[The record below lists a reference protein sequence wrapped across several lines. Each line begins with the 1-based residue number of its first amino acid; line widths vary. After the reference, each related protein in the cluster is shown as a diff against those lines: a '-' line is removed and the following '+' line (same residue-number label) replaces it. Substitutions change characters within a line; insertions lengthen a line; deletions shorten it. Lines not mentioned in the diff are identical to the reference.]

1 MNHSFNVEAA
11 IECGIEEAILLENI
25 FFWTE
30 KNRANN
36 ENLHDGRYWTYNSM
50 DAFAELFPYMNR
62 RKIRYAIDKL
72 RENGF
77 IITANYNKQAMDKT
91 LWYALTDKSYE
102 LLKRN
107 SEPISKYVPDGQNC
121 QIDVTKLSNGN
132 DKNVQAI
139 PYITSNINEGK
150 KDIYSSDDSYI
161 SKEKSESPSKKKRF
175 TGISP
180 TLDQVETLI
189 KAKGY
194 HFDAR
199 DIIRYYTSDGE
210 YDVWRFRDGRLV
222 KDWKRCCITFE
233 DRWQE
238 KYGSGYKPGG
248 KPSSN
253 SNDMCDDLEAYRQ
266 RILENQK
273 REYQEMVERGEINEY
288 DRVPY

>member
-1 MNHSFNVEAA
+1 MKDDNYYAVFGWMIN
-11 IECGIEEAILLENI
+11 
-25 FFWTE
+25 
-30 KNRANN
+30 
-36 ENLHDGRYWTYNSM
+36 NLHLKGM
-50 DAFAELFPYMNR
+50 EKDAFAIIYGFSQDNSSEYHGSLSYLAD
-62 RKIRYAIDKL
+62 AIGCAKSTVQKVLKSLEDK
-72 RENGF
+72 GF
-77 IITANYNKQAMDKT
+77 ISKNPTTINNITFNYYSAIVDSDYIYDTVKNEV
-91 LWYALTDKSYE
+91 YRKSVGYTE
-102 LLKRN
+102 KEHGVYRK
-107 SEPISKYVPDGQNC
+107 SVGGVPKIGTNN
-121 QIDVTKLSNGN
+121 IDDNIN
-132 DKNVQAI
+132 
-139 PYITSNINEGK
+139 YITEK

-175 TGISP
+175 TGINP

-238 KYGSGYKPGG
+238 KFGNGYKPSA
-248 KPSSN
+248 KTFQPS
-253 SNDMCDDLEAYRQ
+253 DYDEEADKRHIEELIRKQ
-266 RILENQK
+266 REN
-273 REYQEMVERGEINEY
+273 YQEMVERGEINEY

>member
-1 MNHSFNVEAA
+1 MVFRIFKNKNFTTMSNYFLRDKNLSWKGKGALAVMLSNCDDWKYTLSGLCAMVPDKETATKSALDELKKLGYLEVIKHMPGETESGRIEYEYRIYEIPKDKVEQEYKKQGLE
-11 IECGIEEAILLENI
+11 ILGVEKQGLEIPGLRNTNEETID
-25 FFWTE
+25 
-30 KNRANN
+30 K
-36 ENLHDGRYWTYNSM
+36 
-50 DAFAELFPYMNR
+50 
-62 RKIRYAIDKL
+62 RKII
-72 RENGF
+72 E
-77 IITANYNKQAMDKT
+77 
-91 LWYALTDKSYE
+91 
-102 LLKRN
+102 
-107 SEPISKYVPDGQNC
+107 
-121 QIDVTKLSNGN
+121 
-132 DKNVQAI
+132 
-139 PYITSNINEGK
+139 EGK

-175 TGISP
+175 TGINP

-238 KYGSGYKPGG
+238 KFGNGYKPSA
-248 KPSSN
+248 KTFQPS
-253 SNDMCDDLEAYRQ
+253 DYDEEADKRHIEELIRKQ
-266 RILENQK
+266 RES
-273 REYQEMVERGEINEY
+273 YQEMVERGEINEY